1 MMTPGEAIT
10 SLSILFCRMMMAQSI
25 VLTIWCLMVVMAS
38 TAHRAPRMWA
48 DGAEQISGGGRRT
61 LRVIGFA
68 EVDVKPDICNVV
80 VSKHSHDAVSASKAY
95 NTNARGMSEI
105 VQAVELIGIHLTD
118 MQTTNLHLSQSHRY
132 DTVTGRNEFD
142 GYSASQE
149 LTIKVR
155 NMTVVSEVLAAA
167 VNSGATAISAV
178 QFDVEDISSHVV
190 KARLDAIDSAQA
202 KALQI
207 CQRLGLRLLKP
218 ITITEKE
225 NNYDVAEPDF
235 ISLKAARGVSVQ
247 GQSNSIQ
254 VGSSKIS
261 HQVSIVYEIA

>member
-1 MMTPGEAIT
+1 M
-10 SLSILFCRMMMAQSI
+10 
-25 VLTIWCLMVVMAS
+25 
-38 TAHRAPRMWA
+38 
-48 DGAEQISGGGRRT
+48 
-61 LRVIGFA
+61 RVIGFA
-68 EVDVKPDICNVV
+68 EIDVKPDICNVV
-80 VSKHSHDAVSASKAY
+80 VSKHSHDVVSASKAY
-95 NTNARGMSEI
+95 NTNARGLSEI

-118 MQTTNLHLSQSHRY
+118 MQTTNLHLSPSHRY
-132 DTVTGRNEFD
+132 DTVTGRNVFD
-142 GYSASQE
+142 GYTASQE

-167 VNSGATAISAV
+167 VNSGATTISSV
-178 QFDVEDISSHVV
+178 HFDVEDISSHVI

-207 CQRLGLRLLKP
+207 CQRLGVRLLKP

-225 NNYDVAEPDF
+225 EDNYDGAEPNF
-235 ISLKAARGVSVQ
+235 ISLKAARMESDH

>member
-1 MMTPGEAIT
+1 M
-10 SLSILFCRMMMAQSI
+10 
-25 VLTIWCLMVVMAS
+25 LTNFIWCLMVVMLSA
-38 TAHRAPRMWA
+38 AHRAPRMRTDDA
-48 DGAEQISGGGRRT
+48 DQSSGGGRRT
-61 LRVIGFA
+61 LRVTGFA

-80 VSKHSHDAVSASKAY
+80 VSKQSHDAVSASKAY

-105 VQAVELIGIHLTD
+105 VQAVELIGIHLAD

-132 DTVTGRNEFD
+132 DTVTGRNVFD

-155 NMTVVSEVLAAA
+155 NMTVVSEVLGAAA
-167 VNSGATAISAV
+167 VH
-178 QFDVEDISSHVV
+178 FDVEDISSHLI
-190 KARLDAIDSAQA
+190 KARSDAIDSAQA

-218 ITITEKE
+218 ISITEKE
-225 NNYDVAEPDF
+225 DNYDGAEPNF
-235 ISLKAARGVSVQ
+235 ISLKAASAESVH

-254 VGSSKIS
+254 VGSSKIA
-261 HQVSIVYEIA
+261 HQVSIVFEIA

>member
-1 MMTPGEAIT
+1 MSETRRGINK
-10 SLSILFCRMMMAQSI
+10 FRMM
-25 VLTIWCLMVVMAS
+25 LTNFIWCLMVVMLSA
-38 TAHRAPRMWA
+38 AHRSPRMRTDDA
-48 DGAEQISGGGRRT
+48 DQSSGGGRRT
-61 LRVIGFA
+61 LRVTGFA

-80 VSKHSHDAVSASKAY
+80 VSKQSHDAVSASKAY

-105 VQAVELIGIHLTD
+105 VQAVELIGIHLAD

-132 DTVTGRNEFD
+132 DTVTGRNVFD

-155 NMTVVSEVLAAA
+155 NMTVVSEVLGAA
-167 VNSGATAISAV
+167 VDSGATAISAV
-178 QFDVEDISSHVV
+178 HFDVEDISSHLI
-190 KARLDAIDSAQA
+190 KARSDAIDSAQA

-218 ITITEKE
+218 ISITEKE
-225 NNYDVAEPDF
+225 DNYDGAEPNF
-235 ISLKAARGVSVQ
+235 ISLKAASAESVH

-254 VGSSKIS
+254 VGSSKIA
-261 HQVSIVYEIA
+261 HQVSIVFEIA